1 MSGLRGRPAITLV
14 ARREMTQRI
23 REKSFLISM
32 AVTVV
37 LVAAPKRSTPS

>member
-1 MSGLRGRPAITLV
+1 
-14 ARREMTQRI
+14 MTQRI